1 MSEREAMGWSGCWGR
16 AARYHGLGAL
26 FHLAAGEQ
34 DAPPARQAFQAD
46 VRAQAHHPPLVA
58 AARMRLTQTEDVV
71 EAKVEGHGKM
81 GTEVNPLPR
90 LYPDLPHPFLH
101 STPLC
106 FALNWPQP

>member
-1 MSEREAMGWSGCWGR
+1 
-16 AARYHGLGAL
+16 
-26 FHLAAGEQ
+26 
-34 DAPPARQAFQAD
+34 
-46 VRAQAHHPPLVA
+46 
-58 AARMRLTQTEDVV
+58 MRLTQTEDVV